1 MRLTNNMLSEN
12 YLKNLNSTLEQLNNS
27 NTRLAAKRKYM
38 RFAEDPS
45 SALKAMKIRKE
56 LSRIEVY
63 NRNLSNVQGILDQ
76 YETSI
81 SDINDIL
88 KEAVAQVMQ
97 GATGTSGESVTKTVA
112 DTLRTYQ
119 DAILSAVNAKYAD
132 DYIFGGDEVGDPP
145 FTVTDSGELLYKGVN
160 VDTGTFTTEYRYIDI
175 GLGLKDPSG
184 NITSKTAFNI
194 AISGVEL
201 LGSGVDADGIS
212 NNLYNLLGQIADKL
226 ESNDTSDLE
235 KYTTKLNDIA
245 EKVRLHYVSIGEK
258 SNFVSYMQDRL
269 EAEKINASKKQN
281 DLEVLDTAA
290 GIIEFSELEFAYNAC
305 LSMGTKLLQPSL
317 LDYLR

>member
-63 NRNLSNVQGILDQ
+63 NKNLTDIQGVLDQ

-81 SDINDIL
+81 SNINDIL

-97 GATGTSGESVTKTVA
+97 GATGTSGSSVNKTVA

-119 DAILSAVNAKYAD
+119 DSILSAANAKYAD
-132 DYIFGGDEVGDPP
+132 DYIFGGEEVGEPP
-145 FTVTDSGELLYKGVN
+145 FTVNDSGKLLYKNVN
-160 VDTGTFTTEYRYIDI
+160 VDTGTFAQEYRYIDI
-175 GLGLKDPSG
+175 GLGLKES
-184 NITSKTAFNI
+184 NTSKTAFNI

-201 LGSGVDADGIS
+201 LGSGVDGNGIS
-212 NNLYNLLGQIADKL
+212 NNIYNLLGQIANKL
-226 ESNDTSDLE
+226 ESGDTSNLE
-235 KYTTKLNDIA
+235 LYTAKLNKKA
-245 EKVRLHYVSIGEK
+245 EDVRLQYVSIGEK
-258 SNFVSYMQDRL
+258 SNFVSYMKDRL

-281 DLEVLDTAA
+281 DLEILDTAE